1 MISGEVELKRIIGVH
16 ESASEEKNV
25 DGFIGG

>member
-1 MISGEVELKRIIGVH
+1 MQRKEVLKTQR

-25 DGFIGG
+25 ILRPEEKCI